1 MKNVIL
7 KKENGK
13 VIEIEPTPELLK
25 ELKSKQVIHKCGE
38 NCKNAYPSKCKKIA
52 DQIKEY
58 IDGYDFIQSGTQ
70 VIDNEGVVDTFLV
83 HECQNYEEVKNKRH
97 TAEELEKYRRAR
109 EAIRLIYFDAATKEE
124 SYIIHDDLIKRGQLF
139 HAQGKRPTD
148 SQITEMR
155 NKAKRRN
162 R

>member
-70 VIDNEGVVDTFLV
+70 IIDNEGVVDTFLV
-83 HECQNYEEVKNKRH
+83 HECQNYEKAKNIKH

-124 SYIIHDDLIKRGQLF
+124 AYIIHDDLINRGQLI
-139 HAQGKRPTD
+139 HAQGKRPPD
-148 SQITEMR
+148 SEITEIR
-155 NKAKRRN
+155 KKRRN